1 MQLAVLEQGK
11 KARRDSEAQMQR
23 RGRNK
28 MKKTAVEIRSEVYL
42 ANQIVDLEDE
52 NKRLRNEI
60 ARKDEII
67 RLMWNG
73 NDYFLS
79 LEIAE
84 RNAREAIERTLSAD
98 QKNAPFD

>member
-1 MQLAVLEQGK
+1 MRVRPNDREAS
-11 KARRDSEAQMQR
+11 RDSEAQMQR
-23 RGRNK
+23 RGRNQ

-42 ANQIVDLEDE
+42 AEQIVALEDE